1 MVILVEDEDA
11 DVDIGVEGGGAQVKC
26 SHRHVV
32 HLVADGIV
40 PETKLKCARNKNP
53 TKCKVEKK

>member
-1 MVILVEDEDA
+1 MTQILHKDKRDLWCVVVLVEDEDA

-32 HLVADGIV
+32 HLADGV
-40 PETKLKCARNKNP
+40 
-53 TKCKVEKK
+53 

>member
-32 HLVADGIV
+32 HLADGILTRV
-40 PETKLKCARNKNP
+40 KRGESNTRKY
-53 TKCKVEKK
+53 KVEKKLNG

>member
-32 HLVADGIV
+32 HLADGV
-40 PETKLKCARNKNP
+40 
-53 TKCKVEKK
+53 